1 MRYVFSIMLIL
12 IVFGSA
18 GAFGDY
24 ELKEPFEE
32 RMPAGDVNLV
42 AVSTRN
48 GSITVSVW
56 DQDEVYVKAEKKVKA
71 PDEETARQY
80 EEELKIEIR
89 SAGDV
94 LEIRTVRPHWSSK
107 SGRGFWRRLF
117 GGGFTDIQ
125 SSVSYEIQV
134 PRRVG
139 LKLDTRNGGIRAGG
153 TEGDLR
159 AYSRNGD
166 LRFQEIGGRVDAETR
181 NGLIEVSDVGGE
193 LHAKSR
199 NGDIRAEEIAG
210 IVQNVHTRN
219 GGIRLVNIGGAR
231 KVVTRNGEIRLV
243 NVGGVRKVVTR
254 NGEIYVDISRSD
266 LDDGYFETRNSDITV
281 IVPDEISATINA
293 ETRSGR
299 IKTDFPI
306 TIQEQTERG
315 KVYGRIGSGGP
326 VLKFRTR
333 NGAIRI
339 ESR

>member
-80 EEELKIEIR
+80 AEELKIVIR
-89 SAGDV
+89 SSDDV
-94 LEIRTVRPHWSSK
+94 LEIRTVRPDWSSK

-117 GGGFTDIQ
+117 GGDFTEIQ

-134 PRRVG
+134 PHRME

-166 LRFQEIGGRVDAETR
+166 LRFQEIGGRVDVETR
-181 NGLIEVSDVGGE
+181 NGLIAVSDVGGD
-193 LHAKSR
+193 LYAKSR

-219 GGIRLVNIGGAR
+219 GGVRLVNIGGAR
-231 KVVTRNGEIRLV
+231 KVE
-243 NVGGVRKVVTR
+243 TR
-254 NGEIYVDISRSD
+254 NGEIYVDASRST
-266 LDDGYFETRNSDITV
+266 LGDGYFETRNSDITIV
-281 IVPDEISATINA
+281 VPDDISATIDA
-293 ETRSGR
+293 EARSGR
-299 IKTDFPI
+299 IKIDFPI

-315 KVYGRIGSGGP
+315 KVYGQIGSGGP